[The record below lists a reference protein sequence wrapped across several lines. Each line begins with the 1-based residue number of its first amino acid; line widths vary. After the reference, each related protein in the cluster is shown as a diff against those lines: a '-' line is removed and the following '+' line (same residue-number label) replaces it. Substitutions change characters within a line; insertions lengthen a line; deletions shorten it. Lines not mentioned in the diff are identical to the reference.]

1 MNGNKSYNVAHD
13 KKRAQFDRDTLRN
26 ETKQNIIITKQ
37 FPKHLIIKKN
47 EHLPALQ
54 RGAPAVGG
62 QGGKPETKQNLL
74 ETNVQVYQF
83 KPFCKHT
90 CDFQARIIKQIQKIM
105 T

>member
-47 EHLPALQ
+47 EHLPAL
-54 RGAPAVGG
+54 
-62 QGGKPETKQNLL
+62 
-74 ETNVQVYQF
+74 
-83 KPFCKHT
+83 
-90 CDFQARIIKQIQKIM
+90 
-105 T
+105 

>member
-62 QGGKPETKQNLL
+62 QGGKPETKQKQTKFIRNKRTSIL
-74 ETNVQVYQF
+74 VQAF
-83 KPFCKHT
+83 L
-90 CDFQARIIKQIQKIM
+90 
-105 T
+105 